1 MKRVLLLLSL
11 LLLSHNSLHAQAS
24 NMGFGVYE
32 PRSDQPCLTEEQRQ
46 EIQAQI
52 ARSLAQ
58 LKLPKRSQQTVLLA
72 WPLQASASLTDYGY
86 HGVSNFV
93 DLNSAFPG
101 QLQDYNC
108 GTRTYDQP
116 TGYNHQGIDYFLWP
130 FTWNKMDESTVEIVA
145 TAPGVIIFKQDGQFD
160 RSCGFNNNPWNA
172 VYVQHEDGSI
182 AWYGHMKSNSLTPKR
197 VGERVAVGEYL
208 GVVGSSGNS
217 TGPHLH
223 FELYDASGKLIDP
236 YQGPC
241 NQTTTTSWW
250 LEQRPYY
257 DTAINALI
265 TQTAPPQFNACP
277 TPDVTN
283 ASISF
288 LPGETVYFV
297 IYYRDQ
303 LSAETS
309 RFKITRP
316 DGSIFRQWSHN
327 SDAQHYV
334 ASYWYWSYFLPN
346 NALQGVWKFETEY
359 AGVTYAHN
367 FTVGA
372 AAPVISAVRDH
383 ATFEEKNYRLAV
395 QALGNPAP
403 QFSLLSA
410 PTGMALN
417 TNTGEITWTPDDEHV
432 GAHNVSVAAANSFGS
447 DSIAFVVAVL
457 PINDAPSAFGLLTP
471 VDNDTLESLRE
482 PIRFSWHAA
491 NDADNDTL
499 TYTLRITASGGI
511 DTTLRTV
518 NATTLDF
525 DGRFFFKPGRVYVW
539 QVSVS
544 DGDYLIRSTRSFR
557 LHVASTV
564 NVAEGAGELPREYRL
579 YPNHPNPFN
588 PETKITYDLP
598 ARAEV
603 SLTIYDLLGQPVKEL
618 ARGVQSAGKHVAV
631 WNGKNEAAQPVR
643 SGVYIYRLQT
653 GEHTMRRRLLLL
665 Q

>member
-1 MKRVLLLLSL
+1 MKRLLLLLSL
-11 LLLSHNSLHAQAS
+11 LVLSHNSLRAQEN

-32 PRSDQPCLTEEQRQ
+32 PRRDQPCLTEEQRQ
-46 EIQAQI
+46 EIQKQI
-52 ARSLAQ
+52 ARNLAQ
-58 LKLPKRSQQTVLLA
+58 LKLPKRSQQNVLLA

-130 FTWNKMDESTVEIVA
+130 FIWNKMDEDAVEIVA
-145 TAPGVIIFKQDGQFD
+145 AAPGVIIFRQDGQFD
-160 RSCGFNNNPWNA
+160 RSCESNNNPWNA

-197 VGERVAVGEYL
+197 AGESVAVGEYL
-208 GVVGSSGNS
+208 GIVGSSGNS

-223 FELYDASGKLIDP
+223 FELYDASGQLVDP

-241 NQTTTTSWW
+241 NQTTTASWW

-257 DTAINALI
+257 DSAVNALV

-277 TPDVTN
+277 MPEVTN
-283 ASISF
+283 ASNSF
-288 LPGETVYFV
+288 LPGETIYFV
-297 IYYRDQ
+297 TYYRDQ

-309 RFKITRP
+309 RYKISRP
-316 DGSIFRQWSHN
+316 DGSIFQQWSHN

-334 ASYWYWSYFLPN
+334 ASYWYWFYSLPN
-346 NALQGVWKFETEY
+346 NAPQGVWEFEVEY
-359 AGVTYAHN
+359 ARAKHKSN

-372 AAPVISAVRDH
+372 AAPIITSVRDH
-383 ATFEEKNYRLAV
+383 TAFEEKNYGLTV
-395 QALGNPAP
+395 HALGNPAP
-403 QFSLLSA
+403 EFSLLSA
-410 PTGMALN
+410 PSGMTINA
-417 TNTGEITWTPDDEHV
+417 NTGEVAWAPDDEHV
-432 GAHNVSVAAANSFGS
+432 GTHNVSVRAANSFND
-447 DSIAFVVAVL
+447 DSISFNVTVL
-457 PINDAPSAFGLLTP
+457 PVNDAPSAFGLLTP

-482 PIRFSWHAA
+482 PVRFSWEASR
-491 NDADNDTL
+491 DVDNDTL
-499 TYTLRITASGGI
+499 TYALLITASGGV

-518 NATTLDF
+518 NVTTFDF
-525 DGRFFFKPGRVYVW
+525 DAKNFFKPGRVYVW

-544 DGDYLIRSTRSFR
+544 DGDYTVRNTRSFR
-557 LHVASTV
+557 LHIASTV
-564 NVAEGAGELPREYRL
+564 NVAEHAGELPREYRL

-598 ARAEV
+598 ARSTV

-618 ARGVQSAGKHVAV
+618 AKGIQSAGKHVVV
-631 WNGKNEAAQPVR
+631 WDGKNEGGQPAR
-643 SGVYIYRLQT
+643 SGVYIYRLQMS
-653 GEHTMRRRLLLL
+653 ERTMIGRLLLL